1 MQNYG
6 VNLNTKK
13 RNLLSLTSCHPHL
26 DKYVYCRKNLSNSI
40 CSVPVQRECIP
51 HAVLGLDVL
60 CQATDGTG
68 KIALFVLATLH
79 QLKMDAMEVSVI
91 VLCSFERAKIIYE
104 EYLRLSKYMTT
115 IKV

>member
-1 MQNYG
+1 
-6 VNLNTKK
+6 
-13 RNLLSLTSCHPHL
+13 LLSLTSCHPYL

-68 KIALFVLATLH
+68 KTALFVLATLH
-79 QLKMDAMEVSVI
+79 QLEMDAREVTVI
-91 VLCSFERAKIIYE
+91 VLCSCRKRAKIIYE